1 VWGIY
6 TCFHALSDV
15 NLQRSSIQK
24 GSGIHTG
31 GLKLKKVFQVL
42 RFFVGITLIVF
53 FTAIADAATL
63 EVGEGKPYTSI
74 QAAITDAVAGD
85 TVLVY
90 DGTYVEQINFMGKAI
105 TVKSMNGAASTII
118 DGNAGGT
125 VVTFINGEGSGSVLD
140 GFTITNGNSGS
151 NGGGVLCGASSPI
164 ITNCKITENTAS
176 TYGGGIFS
184 GNSSPTILNC
194 IITGNTASVDGGGI
208 YVGGMHVDSSSPTIS
223 NSVITG
229 NAAGN
234 NGGGIGAGGSSPT
247 ILNCIITG
255 NTASVDGGGIYCGS
269 SSPGITNCTITGN
282 TAGNTGGA
290 IFGGGSSPTIS
301 NGILWANIALG
312 AYNEIAQISS
322 TIACTYSNIDQDGY
336 AGSDGNIWQDPR
348 FVDPVNGNFH
358 LQPDSPCIDAG
369 TSDGAPSA
377 DMEGFSRY
385 DEPLVPNTGGG
396 TYPYYDMG
404 AYESQMRVVTPID
417 GTIGTV
423 LTING
428 SGFGDRKGK
437 VLINGIP
444 AKIAKEDWSPTQI
457 TCTIKKPPLPVEVAH
472 PVSVVVN
479 RVPTLLDGTFTLRG
493 LVLDEL
499 LTSSGAHPDPIK
511 ITGMFF
517 GIKKVKVYLY
527 NPLTEKKKRLKV
539 TDWKMN
545 ETTGVSELTF
555 VVPKPS
561 RSFPAGSYQLRVE
574 NKIGPASTS
583 PDFELLEPVP

>member
-1 VWGIY
+1 MWGIY

-164 ITNCKITENTAS
+164 ITNCIITGNKAGSIGGGMYFGASSPIITNCKITENTAS

-184 GNSSPTILNC
+184 GN
-194 IITGNTASVDGGGI
+194 
-208 YVGGMHVDSSSPTIS
+208 
-223 NSVITG
+223 
-229 NAAGN
+229 
-234 NGGGIGAGGSSPT
+234 SSPT

-511 ITGMFF
+511 ITGT
-517 GIKKVKVYLY
+517 V
-527 NPLTEKKKRLKV
+527 
-539 TDWKMN
+539 
-545 ETTGVSELTF
+545 
-555 VVPKPS
+555 
-561 RSFPAGSYQLRVE
+561 LRY
-574 NKIGPASTS
+574 
-583 PDFELLEPVP
+583 

>member
-1 VWGIY
+1 M
-6 TCFHALSDV
+6 A
-15 NLQRSSIQK
+15 
-24 GSGIHTG
+24 
-31 GLKLKKVFQVL
+31 
-42 RFFVGITLIVF
+42 ITLVVF
-53 FTAIADAATL
+53 FAAAAHAATL
-63 EVGEGKPYTSI
+63 EVGEGKPYTAI
-74 QAAITDAVAGD
+74 QAAITDAVTGD
-85 TVLVY
+85 IVLVY
-90 DGTYVEQINFMGKAI
+90 DGTYVEQITFMGKAI
-105 TVKSMNGAASTII
+105 TVRSVNGAASTII
-118 DGNAGGT
+118 DGNAGGS
-125 VVTFINGEGSGSVLD
+125 VVTFANGEGLDSVFD
-140 GFTITNGNSGS
+140 GFTITNGNG
-151 NGGGVLCGASSPI
+151 NPGGGGILCESASPT
-164 ITNCKITENTAS
+164 ITNCTITGNTSSGIGGGMYFGISTPTVTNCTISGNTAS

-184 GNSSPTILNC
+184 GNSSPIISNC
-194 IITGNTASVDGGGI
+194 TITGNAANEDGGGI

-229 NAAGN
+229 NTAGN

-247 ILNCIITG
+247 ISNCIITG

-269 SSPGITNCTITGN
+269 SSPGIANCTITGN

-312 AYNEIAQISS
+312 AYNEIAQKSS

-336 AGSDGNIWQDPR
+336 AGSDGNIRQDPR

-385 DEPLVPNTGGG
+385 DEPLAPNTGGG

-404 AYESQMRVVTPID
+404 AYESQMRVVSPIE

-437 VLINGIP
+437 VLISGIP

-457 TCTIKKPPLPVEVAH
+457 ICTIKKPPFPAEVAH
-472 PVSVVVN
+472 PVSVVVD

-493 LVLDEL
+493 LVLNEL
-499 LTSSGAHPDPIK
+499 LTSSGAYPDPIK
-511 ITGMFF
+511 ITGTFF
-517 GIKKVKVYLY
+517 GAKKGRVYLY

-545 ETTGVSELTF
+545 ETTGVSELMF

-561 RSFPAGSYQLRVE
+561 KSFPAGSYHLKVE
-574 NKIGPASTS
+574 NKIGPASTC
-583 PDFELLEPVP
+583 PDFELLGPVL